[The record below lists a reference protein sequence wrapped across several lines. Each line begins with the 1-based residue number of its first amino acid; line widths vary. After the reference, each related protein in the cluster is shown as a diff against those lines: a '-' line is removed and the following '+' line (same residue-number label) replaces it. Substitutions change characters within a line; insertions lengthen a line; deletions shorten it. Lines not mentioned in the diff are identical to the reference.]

1 MTEVRSLHPSDACPC
16 GRKVAARTLSFE
28 KCCGQYLDFFETQPA
43 PDPESLMRSRYCA
56 FVLERERYLLDTWS
70 PDQRP
75 QSVEFEAQAQWLGLE
90 IKSKKTLD
98 ADHAVVEFVARY
110 RLNGRATRLHERSV
124 FERKRNR
131 WFYHSAQEDK

>member
-1 MTEVRSLHPSDACPC
+1 
-16 GRKVAARTLSFE
+16 
-28 KCCGQYLDFFETQPA
+28 
-43 PDPESLMRSRYCA
+43 MRSRYCA
-56 FVLERERYLLDTWS
+56 FVLEREPYLLDTWS